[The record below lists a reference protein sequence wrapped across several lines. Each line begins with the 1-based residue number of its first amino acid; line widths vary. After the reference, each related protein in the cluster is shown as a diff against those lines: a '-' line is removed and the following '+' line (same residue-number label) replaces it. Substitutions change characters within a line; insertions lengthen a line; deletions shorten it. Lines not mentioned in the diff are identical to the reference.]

1 MPKKLAIDWDETE
14 LRLVAAQCSGSSV
27 KVTDAAVIPVE
38 NSNVVETLRAAIG
51 RRGLEDTETLI
62 AIGRGRAE
70 LRELQLPPVPDEEL
84 PDMVRFQAIRSFAS
98 AGDSATVD
106 YLVTNR
112 SESGVELIAAAVGP
126 ASLTEIRETC
136 EAAKLVTKRIS
147 LRPLAAS
154 ALYLIKRQSDARGDT
169 VLIDLLANDAEI
181 VVAREGKVI
190 FVRTVRMPTVE
201 AARAKALAGELKRS
215 LVACGSTGSL
225 DRVVLWGR
233 EAVHADDMVM
243 LAEASGTR
251 VEVLDPFELVDVDR
265 KAKADFPDHV
275 GRLAPLV
282 GLLAADEEAPDR
294 LVDFLNPR
302 RRAEVAP
309 NHLRTGLMIGVPVA
323 AALLLGYLMFSH
335 LKGLDRQIAELKS
348 ANESL
353 KPQVD
358 AALQS
363 IARTESIDKFL
374 DGDVNWLDELRRLA
388 RSMPSSDQMIV
399 RQVSATSDPRGGGGT
414 LKVIGAVTTPGVI
427 DEFEESLRDE
437 SHRVVGDGASAQK
450 NAKDAYRWDFTESI
464 TVTADSVRNERYAA
478 MNELLSL
485 EKESLLTPSS
495 PAPVPAEAV
504 QNESVPAEPVQS
516 QDIPDAESPPDD
528 SPPDQPATGP
538 EQGDTGEGDSTQ
550 PSTESAEP
558 APAELAAQGEVQ
570 S

>member
-1 MPKKLAIDWDETE
+1 MPNKLAIDWDETE

-38 NSNVVETLRAAIG
+38 NSNIVETLRAAIQ
-51 RRGLEDTETLI
+51 RRGLENTETLV
-62 AIGRGRAE
+62 AIGRGKAE

-106 YLVTNR
+106 YLVTHR

-136 EAAKLVTKRIS
+136 EAAELLNKRIS

-181 VVAREGKVI
+181 VVAREGRVI

-201 AARAKALAGELKRS
+201 AARAKALAGELRRS

-243 LAEASGTR
+243 LAKASGTR
-251 VEVLDPFELVDVDR
+251 VEILDPFELVEVDR
-265 KAKADFPDHV
+265 KAKADLPDHV

-282 GLLAADEEAPDR
+282 GLLAADEGAPDR

-302 RRAEVAP
+302 QRAQEAP

-335 LKGLDRQIAELKS
+335 LKGLDQQIADLKS

-358 AALQS
+358 AAVKS

-374 DGDVNWLDELRRLA
+374 DGDVNWLSELRRLA
-388 RSMPSSDQMIV
+388 KTMPPSDQMIV
-399 RQVSATSDPRGGGGT
+399 RHISATSDPRGGGGT

-437 SHRVVGDGASAQK
+437 AHRVVGDGASVQK

-464 TVTADSVRNERYAA
+464 TVTPDSIRNGRYAA
-478 MNELLSL
+478 MNELLL
-485 EKESLLTPSS
+485 AEKETPATES
-495 PAPVPAEAV
+495 APPV
-504 QNESVPAEPVQS
+504 VPAEPIQS
-516 QDIPDAESPPDD
+516 AETPIAESPPDD
-528 SPPDQPATGP
+528 SPPDQPAAVA
-538 EQGDTGEGDSTQ
+538 EEGEGDGSEATQ
-550 PSTESAEP
+550 PATESVGP
-558 APAELAAQGEVQ
+558 APAELAAQAEVQ